1 MSRSYDG
8 NILLVSNYPSDVG
21 YAWWLMELFWVS
33 LSKQFEQISKTAFL
47 AYPSIKVVPDAIKNS
62 NIEVVEL
69 TVPGTTKAEREK
81 LKHFIKSNR
90 IAHVYFTDRPWF
102 NISYLILRS
111 YGIHNIVVHDHTPG
125 DRPPIRGIKGLVKAA
140 RNRLPL
146 ACADTQF
153 CVSELMRQRSIQNA
167 RIPHRRCITVQ
178 NGTPPV
184 QGTQDQRDAVRKVLG
199 ISDDAVVCVTT
210 GRAHRYK
217 RFDFIIEVAS
227 EISKQNQEHKLVF
240 LLIGDGPMLPELQSN
255 IERLDLTTSVKL
267 LGFRSDAREL
277 LAAADIAIHAALG
290 EGFSLSIVEYMS
302 AGLPV
307 LVPNIPSVKQAIDH
321 EINGFVYG
329 KNDVGNAAY
338 YMEKL
343 AADIHLRSTMGIN
356 AKNKATRDFSLV
368 SCTENF
374 ERACH
379 KAFISQSVSFQQY

>member
-33 LSKQFEQISKTAFL
+33 LSKQFEQLSKTAFL
-47 AYPSIKVVPDAIKNS
+47 AYPSVKVIPEAIKNS
-62 NIEVVEL
+62 NIEIVEL
-69 TVPGTTKAEREK
+69 TVPGTTNAEREK
-81 LKHFIKSNR
+81 LRHFIKSNH
-90 IAHVYFTDRPWF
+90 ISHVYFTDRPWF

-111 YGIHNIVVHDHTPG
+111 YGIKNIVVHDHTPG
-125 DRPPIRGIKGLVKAA
+125 DRPPVRGIKGLVKAA

-178 NGTPPV
+178 NGTPPI
-184 QGTQDQRDAVRKVLG
+184 QCIQEQRDDARKALG

-210 GRAHRYK
+210 GRAHPYK

-227 EISKQNQEHKLVF
+227 VVSKQNQEHKLVF

-307 LVPNIPSVKQAIDH
+307 LVPDIPSVKQAIDH
-321 EINGFVYG
+321 EINGYVYDE
-329 KNDVGNAAY
+329 NDVDNAAG
-338 YMEKL
+338 YMKKL
-343 AADIHLRSTMGIN
+343 AADINLRSTMGTN
-356 AKNKATRDFSLV
+356 AKNKAIRNFSLV
-368 SCTENF
+368 SCTESF

-379 KAFISQSVSFQQY
+379 RAFFSQSAKIK